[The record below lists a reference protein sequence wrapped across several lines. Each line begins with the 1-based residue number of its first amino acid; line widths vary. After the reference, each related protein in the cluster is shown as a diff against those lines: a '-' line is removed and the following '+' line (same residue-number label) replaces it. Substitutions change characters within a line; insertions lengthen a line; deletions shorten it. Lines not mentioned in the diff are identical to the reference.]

1 MEVISAKSNDDKHHC
16 SEEAEEDTDEGVE
29 SVGEEENCWTTEA
42 LENTI
47 ARPCS
52 YPEVDMGTFKLHP
65 RLRSLTSSPLND
77 PLDPVNEH
85 IIAAEK
91 IYRDRIITPP
101 TKPVW
106 FKYIENTTLQR
117 QFMRKKEEF
126 YENVEAEFAEE
137 VLLFHG
143 TTSSTTNDFCA
154 SNIKCVSI
162 WDQIDSQISRGGLY
176 FSRYPDRI
184 LNFTEDLILC
194 KVLLGPKKISA
205 NYERNLNLLDLYDV
219 TFYGSREIEPTDPYL
234 NEIVV
239 SSENQILP
247 YCIIS
252 ADDPDMLKE
261 IRRINAPK
269 EAKIGQYK
277 PTNPLYCS
285 SSQINN
291 MVTHLSDF
299 QFPELIQVGCRRN
312 GSEIFINRKGE
323 IIVDGKRSSIRV
335 HNHDTCVVQVI
346 NEEAEEARKS
356 RRTQCWEENIP

>member
-1 MEVISAKSNDDKHHC
+1 M
-16 SEEAEEDTDEGVE
+16 
-29 SVGEEENCWTTEA
+29 
-42 LENTI
+42 
-47 ARPCS
+47 
-52 YPEVDMGTFKLHP
+52 
-65 RLRSLTSSPLND
+65 
-77 PLDPVNEH
+77 
-85 IIAAEK
+85 
-91 IYRDRIITPP
+91 
-101 TKPVW
+101 
-106 FKYIENTTLQR
+106 
-117 QFMRKKEEF
+117 
-126 YENVEAEFAEE
+126 
-137 VLLFHG
+137 
-143 TTSSTTNDFCA
+143 
-154 SNIKCVSI
+154 
-162 WDQIDSQISRGGLY
+162 Y

-252 ADDPDMLKE
+252 ADDPDMLQE

-277 PTNPLYCS
+277 PKNPLYCD
-285 SSQINN
+285 SSQINS

-312 GSEIFINRKGE
+312 GSEIFINRKGD

-346 NEEAEEARKS
+346 NEEADEARKS

>member
-1 MEVISAKSNDDKHHC
+1 MEVISAESNDDKYPC
-16 SEEAEEDTDEGVE
+16 SEEAEDDTDEGVE

-52 YPEVDMGTFKLHP
+52 YPEVNMGTFKLHP

-91 IYRDRIITPP
+91 IYWERIITPP
-101 TKPVW
+101 KKPVW
-106 FKYIENTTLQR
+106 FKYIENKTLER
-117 QFMRKKEEF
+117 QFMRKKKKF
-126 YENVEAEFAEE
+126 YENVEAGFVEE

-162 WDQIDSQISRGGLY
+162 WDQINSQISRGGMY

-194 KVLLGPKKISA
+194 KVLLGPKKKSA
-205 NYERNLNLLDLYDV
+205 NNERDLNLQDLYDV
-219 TFYGSREIEPTDPYL
+219 TFYGSREINPTDPYL

-269 EAKIGQYK
+269 EAKIGAYK
-277 PTNPLYCS
+277 SMNILQCN
-285 SSQINN
+285 SSQINSN
-291 MVTHLSDF
+291 VAPFSDF
-299 QFPELIQVGCRRN
+299 QFPELIRVGCRRN
-312 GSEIFINRKGE
+312 KSVIFFNRKGD
-323 IIVDGKRSSIRV
+323 IIVDGKRSSIRPPN
-335 HNHDTCVVQVI
+335 HNTCIVQII
-346 NEEAEEARKS
+346 NEEAQEA
-356 RRTQCWEENIP
+356 

>member
-1 MEVISAKSNDDKHHC
+1 MEVISAKSNDDKHPC

-42 LENTI
+42 LEKTI

-85 IIAAEK
+85 IVAAEK
-91 IYRDRIITPP
+91 IYWDRIITPP

-106 FKYIENTTLQR
+106 FKYIENTTLER
-117 QFMRKKEEF
+117 QFMRKKKELKG
-126 YENVEAEFAEE
+126 NVEAGFAEE

-143 TTSSTTNDFCA
+143 TTSSTTYNFCE
-154 SNIKCVSI
+154 SNIKCLSI
-162 WDQIDSQISRGGLY
+162 CDQINSHISRGGMY

-194 KVLLGPKKISA
+194 KVLLGPKKNSA
-205 NYERNLNLLDLYDV
+205 NYEGGLNLKDLYDV
-219 TFYGSREIEPTDPYL
+219 TFYGSREINPTDPYL

-239 SSENQILP
+239 NSVKQILP

-252 ADDPDMLKE
+252 ADDPDVLQE

-277 PTNPLYCS
+277 PKNPLSCD
-285 SSQINN
+285 SSQING
-291 MVTHLSDF
+291 MVAHLSDF

-312 GSEIFINRKGE
+312 GSGIFINRKGD
-323 IIVDGKRSSIRV
+323 IVVDGKRSSIRV
-335 HNHDTCVVQVI
+335 RSGPCVVQVLD
-346 NEEAEEARKS
+346 EEAQEARKS
-356 RRTQCWEENIP
+356 RRAQ